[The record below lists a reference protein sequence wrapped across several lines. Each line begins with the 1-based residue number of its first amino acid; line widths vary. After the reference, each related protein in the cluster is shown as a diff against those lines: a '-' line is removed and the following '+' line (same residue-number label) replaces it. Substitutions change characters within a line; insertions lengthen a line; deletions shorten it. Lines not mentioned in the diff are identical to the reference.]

1 MTRAGKHHIT
11 KIFHDSSNQQFP
23 SDWRTKGG
31 RSLSLCNGKSK
42 RIGSG
47 ILLLALFLL
56 LSSFA
61 WRSYLSYASPQ
72 QIVQANGSLI
82 YVLASNGLYS
92 YNPNDQSV
100 RTFDKVNGLSDGNI
114 THIAYNKAARRL
126 VIVYANQNI
135 DLMNDAGEVTNV
147 SAYYNTSMIVD
158 KTIHDIYVS
167 GRYAYLATGFG
178 IVKLNVGN
186 AEISDTYK
194 LGFSVNYCYIRD
206 NKLFAA
212 SKSAGLYSAPL
223 TTNLADKN
231 NWKRVGTYVEK
242 MPEDLSALWAKVANA
257 NPGGPQYNYFGY
269 MKFHQ
274 GKLYTCGG
282 GYTVSTDLERP
293 GCIQVWDG
301 NTWTNYPSDN
311 IAATTGVRY
320 IDLSVLAV
328 DPKDNS
334 HLFAGGRTG
343 LYEYKDNRFVKL
355 YNSDNSPI
363 ESALA
368 DGNRNYQL
376 IQGLGFDAS
385 GCLWLLN
392 SQAATQSV
400 IAYEN
405 GNFTPHKQAELMKL
419 NGRSLGNLR
428 SLFFDSHKHMWF
440 VNDNWQLPSLYR
452 YLPESDKLKAFTA
465 FVNQDG
471 TKLKELWNVRCAV
484 EDKEGNIWIGTN
496 VGPLMLEPSQIDSD
510 NPVFQQIKVPRNDG
524 TNYADYLLSGVDI
537 TAIAIDGANR
547 KWFATNGNGVY
558 LVSSNNIEEQQHF
571 TAENSPLISNTIESI
586 AINGITGEVFFGTD
600 KGLCS
605 YKSNATEASET
616 MTQESV
622 YAYPNPVKPD
632 YTGPI
637 NITGLS
643 YNVDVKITTANGTL
657 VKEGRSNGGIFT
669 WDGCNKNG
677 QRVASGIYM
686 VEVATQ
692 DGHKGVVCKIAI
704 VR

>member
-1 MTRAGKHHIT
+1 MTRAEKHHIT
-11 KIFHDSSNQQFP
+11 KIFHYSCNLQFS

-31 RSLSLCNGKSK
+31 RSLSPCNGKSK
-42 RIGSG
+42 GIGSG
-47 ILLLALFLL
+47 ALLLALFLL

-147 SAYYNTSMIVD
+147 SAYYNTSTTAD
-158 KTIHDIYVS
+158 KTIHGIYVS

-212 SKSAGLYSAPL
+212 SKSAGLYSALL

-242 MPEDLSALWAKVANA
+242 TPEDLSALWAKVANA

-282 GYTVSTDLERP
+282 YNAPYREGT
-293 GCIQVWDG
+293 IQVWDG
-301 NTWTNYPSDN
+301 NTWDIYQDEAKIKP
-311 IAATTGVRY
+311 TTGLSY
-320 IDLSVLAV
+320 QDIYCIDI
-328 DPKDNS
+328 DPKDEN
-334 HLFAGGRTG
+334 HLFAGARNG
-343 LYEYKDNRFVKL
+343 LYEFQNGHFKAFYNHKNAPINFATNDESMEYELVTGVKFDSNDN
-355 YNSDNSPI
+355 
-363 ESALA
+363 
-368 DGNRNYQL
+368 
-376 IQGLGFDAS
+376 
-385 GCLWLLN
+385 LWVFN
-392 SQAATQSV
+392 SQSKISSLLQYSDQKWTSHS
-400 IAYEN
+400 
-405 GNFTPHKQAELMKL
+405 TPVLMSF
-419 NGRSLGNLR
+419 NGRSLANVQNLM
-428 SLFFDSHKHMWF
+428 FDSRGRLWF
-440 VNDNWQLPSLYR
+440 VNNNWTLPSLYS
-452 YLPESDKLKAFTA
+452 YQPQSKTLHTFTS
-465 FVNQDG
+465 FTNQDG

-496 VGPLMLEPSQIDSD
+496 VGPLMLEPSQMDSD

-586 AINGITGEVFFGTD
+586 AINGTTGEVFFGTD

-605 YKSNATEASET
+605 YKSNATEAAET

-643 YNVDVKITTANGTL
+643 YNADVKITTANGTL
-657 VKEGRSNGGIFT
+657 VKEGRSNGGLFT

>member
-1 MTRAGKHHIT
+1 MTRAEKHHIT
-11 KIFHDSSNQQFP
+11 KIFHYSCNQQFP

-31 RSLSLCNGKSK
+31 RSLSPCNGKSK
-42 RIGSG
+42 GIGSG

-56 LSSFA
+56 LSSFT

-158 KTIHDIYVS
+158 KTIHGIYVS

-212 SKSAGLYSAPL
+212 SKSVGLYSALL

-242 MPEDLSALWAKVANA
+242 TPEDLSALWAKVANA

-269 MKFHQ
+269 MKSHQ

-320 IDLSVLAV
+320 IDLSVLAI

-376 IQGLGFDAS
+376 IQGLGFEAS
-385 GCLWLLN
+385 GLLWILN
-392 SQAATQSV
+392 SQAATQSI

-405 GNFTPHKQAELMKL
+405 GNFTLHKQPELMKL
-419 NGRSLGNLR
+419 NGRSLGNMR
-428 SLFFDSHKHMWF
+428 S
-440 VNDNWQLPSLYR
+440 
-452 YLPESDKLKAFTA
+452 
-465 FVNQDG
+465 
-471 TKLKELWNVRCAV
+471 
-484 EDKEGNIWIGTN
+484 
-496 VGPLMLEPSQIDSD
+496 
-510 NPVFQQIKVPRNDG
+510 
-524 TNYADYLLSGVDI
+524 
-537 TAIAIDGANR
+537 
-547 KWFATNGNGVY
+547 
-558 LVSSNNIEEQQHF
+558 
-571 TAENSPLISNTIESI
+571 
-586 AINGITGEVFFGTD
+586 
-600 KGLCS
+600 
-605 YKSNATEASET
+605 
-616 MTQESV
+616 
-622 YAYPNPVKPD
+622 
-632 YTGPI
+632 YTGRTRRCKRYHHDFSFIGEQHHP
-637 NITGLS
+637 L
-643 YNVDVKITTANGTL
+643 ALCNGY
-657 VKEGRSNGGIFT
+657 R
-669 WDGCNKNG
+669 
-677 QRVASGIYM
+677 
-686 VEVATQ
+686 
-692 DGHKGVVCKIAI
+692 
-704 VR
+704 